1 MFLSHSKA
9 ILRKEMISKF
19 DAAWKV
25 AEMGELVVRIPKRIK
40 QEFPEVVW
48 SKVAE
53 RAVLLRFPLIVLF
66 FLFRIKLWE
75 SLIKPLRIKLWESL
89 IKPLRIK
96 RLLYRFQALWFVLH
110 VFATPENLKEVCSN
124 HEIAQIA
131 KRIIQTAGARRA
143 LR

>member
-1 MFLSHSKA
+1 
-9 ILRKEMISKF
+9 MISKF

-96 RLLYRFQALWFVLH
+96 LWESLIKPLRIKRLLYRFQALWFVLH